1 MTGILIAAVVSA
13 WTNTAGRVI
22 TAEPVRIVG
31 QKVVM
36 ETVTT
41 PVAEAA
47 TVRTCQPV
55 SAPVAEAATVR
66 DGRTVGASP
75 TEKAYPLS
83 VFMVSEQKRIRRALG
98 EYELPRK
105 AAEVRMI
112 LAADLARAEARAK
125 AGRMTPEAL
134 AEKRKVIAGA
144 WAHELEKH
152 GLNEKER
159 EYWKGRLSNVGL

>member
-1 MTGILIAAVVSA
+1 MRDEGL
-13 WTNTAGRVI
+13 
-22 TAEPVRIVG
+22 
-31 QKVVM
+31 KVV
-36 ETVTT
+36 TN
-41 PVAEAA
+41 
-47 TVRTCQPV
+47 
-55 SAPVAEAATVR
+55 S
-66 DGRTVGASP
+66 
-75 TEKAYPLS
+75 YPLS
-83 VFMVSEQKRIRRALG
+83 VFMMSEQKRIRRALG

-152 GLNEKER
+152 GLKEEEI
-159 EYWKGRLSNVGL
+159 EYWKGRFGK

>member
-1 MTGILIAAVVSA
+1 MAAVVSA

-31 QKVVM
+31 QKVEM
-36 ETVTT
+36 ARGTVTN
-41 PVAEAA
+41 
-47 TVRTCQPV
+47 
-55 SAPVAEAATVR
+55 S
-66 DGRTVGASP
+66 
-75 TEKAYPLS
+75 YPMA
-83 VFMVSEQKRIRRALG
+83 VFMMSEQKRIRRALG

-105 AAEVRMI
+105 AAEVRMV

-152 GLNEKER
+152 GLKEEEI
-159 EYWKGRLSNVGL
+159 EYWKGRFGK

>member
-1 MTGILIAAVVSA
+1 MVAVVSA

-31 QKVVM
+31 QKVEM
-36 ETVTT
+36 ARGTVTN
-41 PVAEAA
+41 
-47 TVRTCQPV
+47 
-55 SAPVAEAATVR
+55 S
-66 DGRTVGASP
+66 
-75 TEKAYPLS
+75 YPMA
-83 VFMVSEQKRIRRALG
+83 VFMMSEQKRIRRALG

-152 GLNEKER
+152 GLKEEEI
-159 EYWKGRLSNVGL
+159 EYWKGRFGK

>member
-1 MTGILIAAVVSA
+1 MIVLALVLSA

-31 QKVVM
+31 QKVEMVRG
-36 ETVTT
+36 TVTN
-41 PVAEAA
+41 
-47 TVRTCQPV
+47 
-55 SAPVAEAATVR
+55 S
-66 DGRTVGASP
+66 
-75 TEKAYPLS
+75 YPMA
-83 VFMVSEQKRIRRALG
+83 VFMMSEQKRIRRALG

-152 GLNEKER
+152 GLKEEEI
-159 EYWKGRLSNVGL
+159 EYWKGRFGK

>member
-1 MTGILIAAVVSA
+1 MRDEGL
-13 WTNTAGRVI
+13 
-22 TAEPVRIVG
+22 
-31 QKVVM
+31 KVV
-36 ETVTT
+36 TN
-41 PVAEAA
+41 
-47 TVRTCQPV
+47 
-55 SAPVAEAATVR
+55 S
-66 DGRTVGASP
+66 
-75 TEKAYPLS
+75 YPLS
-83 VFMVSEQKRIRRALG
+83 VFMMSEQKRIRRALG

-134 AEKRKVIAGA
+134 AEKRKVIVGA

-159 EYWKGRLSNVGL
+159 EYWKERLSNVGL

>member
-1 MTGILIAAVVSA
+1 M
-13 WTNTAGRVI
+13 I

-31 QKVVM
+31 QKVMM
-36 ETVTT
+36 ERREEGRGMRDEGLKVVTN
-41 PVAEAA
+41 
-47 TVRTCQPV
+47 
-55 SAPVAEAATVR
+55 S
-66 DGRTVGASP
+66 
-75 TEKAYPLS
+75 YPLS
-83 VFMVSEQKRIRRALG
+83 VFMMSEQKRIRRALG

-152 GLNEKER
+152 GLKEEEI
-159 EYWKGRLSNVGL
+159 EYWKGRLGK